1 MDGPCFLQ
9 DVDSFLVTSV
19 TNSPKS
25 CRFFCWNW
33 KVWGNQGTCGNDKEL
48 SNRYMSKLLGDHGAE
63 KKTQKKQKL
72 LFQGSLKLP
81 IWEEWNMH
89 YKCMVNLKDF
99 AFNSALFGLVIYI
112 IYIDVCIYIY
122 IYIYIYILTPVFHSD
137 LVVWNYSTTF
147 FAHHFPLKPWTSTL
161 GPKIYIDLWGC
172 FVSIVSGRAC
182 FPDKIGFLHW
192 DFHL

>member
-1 MDGPCFLQ
+1 MSIVGWMVMLFARCWFIFGHFCDEFAQELPFL
-9 DVDSFLVTSV
+9 LLKL
-19 TNSPKS
+19 KS
-25 CRFFCWNW
+25 L
-33 KVWGNQGTCGNDKEL
+33 GEPGTCGNDKEL

-89 YKCMVNLKDF
+89 YKCMVNLNDF

-122 IYIYIYILTPVFHSD
+122 IY
-137 LVVWNYSTTF
+137 W
-147 FAHHFPLKPWTSTL
+147 PLYFTVIWWYEIAQRP
-161 GPKIYIDLWGC
+161 
-172 FVSIVSGRAC
+172 
-182 FPDKIGFLHW
+182 FLHTI
-192 DFHL
+192 FR